1 MTIGGRLLQ
10 AWQRF
15 SQAVLLRVPA
25 LRSLRLQLRFLVPLV
40 VTLLIGAYLAVPLMD
55 RLTLR
60 WFSRDLNSRAVL
72 VANALSDSVAEALA
86 ADRPQR
92 LRGLLQRTATDER
105 LYAVAL
111 CSPDGRLLEAS
122 GAFPT
127 TLDCNAAA
135 RRAARPEPLLPL
147 AGGAVHVSVQDVYGS
162 PAAAQAP
169 PSASPGNGTAPVL
182 DARDGM
188 LAAAEEPAP
197 PAPGT
202 RADRDTLDRSAV
214 PLLLG
219 RLVLLH
225 DMSYVERRSQDTRR
239 YTIGL
244 IAGMGV
250 VIALITMAVAQLSW
264 RGWVNGVR
272 AIMRGEGVITP
283 LGLAGGM
290 PRSAPELAPFAA
302 DLHRRLRNIED
313 ELRRSQGPQGEWT
326 AERLRGLLQA
336 QLSGDQVIVVSN
348 REPYLHE
355 KANPDSGGSSIVV
368 RRPASGLVTAV
379 EPVMRAC
386 SGTWVAHGS
395 GSADRA
401 VVDAQDRVAVPP
413 QAPAYTLRRIWLST
427 EEERGYYDGFANE
440 GLWPLCHVAH
450 VRPTF
455 RESDWLAYRAVNQR
469 FADAVVAEAR
479 SEDPIVLVQD
489 YHFALLPALVRERLP
504 NATILIF
511 WHIPWPNP
519 ESFGICPWR
528 QEILQGMLGATILGF
543 HTRYHCK
550 NFIETVDRYLEARI
564 EHEHSTIAF
573 REKETLVESY
583 PISIAWPSD
592 AEQAEWPA
600 VADCRQ
606 RVRERL
612 QLPPG
617 ICLAV
622 GVDRFDY
629 TKGILERLNAV
640 ERLLEKYPEWIG
652 RFVFV
657 QVAAPTRSALEE
669 YRSFQDRIQRAAE
682 RINGRFTQDGITPVH
697 LLAWHHEH
705 DAINEL
711 FRAADI
717 CLVTSLH
724 DGMNLVCKEFVAARD
739 DLQGVLVLSR
749 FAGAARELPEALI
762 VNPYHVEETADALHR
777 AARMPQAEQ
786 RERMASLR
794 GTVREFNVYRWA
806 GRLLADAG
814 RWRARERIEA
824 RVRFHA
830 PD

>member
-1 MTIGGRLLQ
+1 
-10 AWQRF
+10 
-15 SQAVLLRVPA
+15 
-25 LRSLRLQLRFLVPLV
+25 
-40 VTLLIGAYLAVPLMD
+40 
-55 RLTLR
+55 
-60 WFSRDLNSRAVL
+60 
-72 VANALSDSVAEALA
+72 
-86 ADRPQR
+86 
-92 LRGLLQRTATDER
+92 
-105 LYAVAL
+105 
-111 CSPDGRLLEAS
+111 
-122 GAFPT
+122 
-127 TLDCNAAA
+127 
-135 RRAARPEPLLPL
+135 
-147 AGGAVHVSVQDVYGS
+147 
-162 PAAAQAP
+162 
-169 PSASPGNGTAPVL
+169 
-182 DARDGM
+182 
-188 LAAAEEPAP
+188 
-197 PAPGT
+197 
-202 RADRDTLDRSAV
+202 
-214 PLLLG
+214 
-219 RLVLLH
+219 
-225 DMSYVERRSQDTRR
+225 
-239 YTIGL
+239 
-244 IAGMGV
+244 
-250 VIALITMAVAQLSW
+250 
-264 RGWVNGVR
+264 
-272 AIMRGEGVITP
+272 
-283 LGLAGGM
+283 
-290 PRSAPELAPFAA
+290 
-302 DLHRRLRNIED
+302 
-313 ELRRSQGPQGEWT
+313 
-326 AERLRGLLQA
+326 
-336 QLSGDQVIVVSN
+336 
-348 REPYLHE
+348 
-355 KANPDSGGSSIVV
+355 
-368 RRPASGLVTAV
+368 
-379 EPVMRAC
+379 
-386 SGTWVAHGS
+386 
-395 GSADRA
+395 
-401 VVDAQDRVAVPP
+401 
-413 QAPAYTLRRIWLST
+413 
-427 EEERGYYDGFANE
+427 
-440 GLWPLCHVAH
+440 
-450 VRPTF
+450 
-455 RESDWLAYRAVNQR
+455 
-469 FADAVVAEAR
+469 
-479 SEDPIVLVQD
+479 
-489 YHFALLPALVRERLP
+489 
-504 NATILIF
+504 
-511 WHIPWPNP
+511 
-519 ESFGICPWR
+519 
-528 QEILQGMLGATILGF
+528 
-543 HTRYHCK
+543 
-550 NFIETVDRYLEARI
+550 VDRYLEARI

-814 RWRARERIEA
+814 RWRARAHRSAGEVSCA
-824 RVRFHA
+824 RLKLPLLHAATPPAPHPAPHRAPCSRPPAMPRWPRCWRDGRCSRSTSTAPSRPSSPHPKWHGSTRVSRPACVRW
-830 PD
+830 PNGCR